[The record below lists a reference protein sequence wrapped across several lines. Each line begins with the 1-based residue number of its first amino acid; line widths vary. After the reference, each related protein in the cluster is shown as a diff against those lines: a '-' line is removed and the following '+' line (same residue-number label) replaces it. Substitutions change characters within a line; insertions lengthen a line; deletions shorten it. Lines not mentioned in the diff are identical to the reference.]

1 MKSMKDDKR
10 AKKGAG
16 REEERDV
23 SESIA
28 LGKAV
33 PKSKDGMF
41 DQRLFNQDQ
50 VQMPTNLSKPTNGL
64 NLKRPL
70 SSISTHQITR
80 FQGLATG
87 TGNDDDYNVYD
98 KALFKGNT
106 QNYIYRKKEDEG
118 LDEEELQKMIQTST
132 SKCVSTSLLT

>member
-1 MKSMKDDKR
+1 MRREVRMQSMKDDKR
-10 AKKGAG
+10 AKGQG
-16 REEERDV
+16 EREKERDV

-50 VQMPTNLSKPTNGL
+50 G
-64 NLKRPL
+64 L
-70 SSISTHQITR
+70 SSAL
-80 FQGLATG
+80 GG
-87 TGNDDDYNVYD
+87 EDEYNVYD

-106 QNYIYRKKEDEG
+106 QNYIYR
-118 LDEEELQKMIQTST
+118 QKVCFAFPFYRLVTPFDAI
-132 SKCVSTSLLT
+132 